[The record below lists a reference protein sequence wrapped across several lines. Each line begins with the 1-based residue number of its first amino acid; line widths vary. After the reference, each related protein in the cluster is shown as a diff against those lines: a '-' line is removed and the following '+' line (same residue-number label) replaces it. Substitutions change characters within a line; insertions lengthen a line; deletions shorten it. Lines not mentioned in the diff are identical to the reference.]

1 MQEVM
6 QPTGEI
12 FVNTAKEF
20 ANILDD
26 RLAERTI

>member
-12 FVNTAKEF
+12 FVNTAKDF
-20 ANILDD
+20 ANVLDD
-26 RLAERTI
+26 GLAERTI